1 MALSEVQR
9 NILRRMYRDNI
20 INEKHTPIENLKRGV
35 PSHMRGEVEKEAH
48 KLIKMGYIVMKKT
61 HHGIDVRLNHEVIAE
76 IEREIGEEY
85 Y

>member
-1 MALSEVQR
+1 MTGMALNEVQR

-20 INEKHTPIENLKRGV
+20 INEKHTPIENLKRG
-35 PSHMRGEVEKEAH
+35 EVEKEAH

-61 HHGIDVRLNHEVIAE
+61 RHGIDVRLNHEMIAE